1 MGGLDVYVPWEMLS
15 GERGSADAAD
25 RNGSLMNLR
34 HIRTAAATGT
44 LTARTGSRRLTGPG
58 QRLLRSSVSAAALA
72 GALAMS
78 AGYGVLPAAA
88 ATARGTAPAG
98 AGAATVDPA
107 VPVAGEPDFG
117 PNVYVFTPSMPQS
130 QIQATVDAVSSQ
142 QISNQFGTQR
152 YALLF
157 EPGTYGSAAD
167 PLSFQVGYYTE
178 VAGLGNS
185 PGDVTINGTIDV
197 YNQCF
202 PTTDGTSNCIAL
214 DNFWRSL
221 SNLTINV
228 AGQSG
233 CQSGTDFWAVSQ
245 AAPMRRVSVTSGNL
259 SLMDYC
265 SAGPQFASGGF
276 IADSSFSGGTVINGS
291 QQQFMV
297 RNSNLD
303 GWSNGV
309 WNQVFSGDIGAP
321 AQSFPPVNGVGP
333 YTTLPSSPVT
343 QEEPFLQT
351 DSAGHYSVFVP
362 ALQHDSSGPS
372 WGSGAAAGTSVPIS
386 KFFIASPGTPAL
398 AIDAAL
404 ALGKNLLLTPG
415 VYDLKAPILVTRPN
429 TIVLGLGFPTL
440 VPQNGTAAMQVL
452 GVPGVKLSGM
462 IFDAGPKTSPVLL
475 QLGGPLAARTGSA
488 ADPSLLQD
496 VFFRIGGATAGSAT
510 DSLVVNSSDVIL
522 DDIWAWRADHGAGV
536 GWTGNVADTG
546 LIVNGND
553 VTAYGLAVEHYQK
566 NEVIWNG
573 QGGEDIFFQNEMPYD
588 PPSQA
593 AWMSGP
599 ATDGYPAFLIS
610 AKVSSFSGYGL
621 GSYCFFNQGVPIESA
636 TAFSVP
642 DRPGVQLNDVLTRFL
657 NGSGSI
663 DHVVNGAGAPVT
675 AASPGPSYLVSY
687 P

>member
-1 MGGLDVYVPWEMLS
+1 
-15 GERGSADAAD
+15 
-25 RNGSLMNLR
+25 MNLR
-34 HIRTAAATGT
+34 SPQTNSPQTILRRGAVLVAALLGVAGLFAAPAWAAPARTA
-44 LTARTGSRRLTGPG
+44 GPA
-58 QRLLRSSVSAAALA
+58 SIS
-72 GALAMS
+72 
-78 AGYGVLPAAA
+78 
-88 ATARGTAPAG
+88 
-98 AGAATVDPA
+98 PA
-107 VPVAGEPDFG
+107 VYQAGEPAFG

-130 QIQATVDAVSSQ
+130 QIQATVDSIANQ

-167 PLSFQVGYYTE
+167 PLTFQVGYYTE
-178 VAGLGNS
+178 VAGLGGS

-197 YNQCF
+197 YNQCL
-202 PTTDGTSNCIAL
+202 PAADGTLTNCIAL
-214 DNFWRSL
+214 DNFWRSM

-228 AGQSG
+228 TGGTG
-233 CQSGTDFWAVSQ
+233 CQAATDFWAVSQ
-245 AAPMRRVSVTSGNL
+245 AAPMRRVSINGKL

-265 SAGPQFASGGF
+265 NGGPDYASGGF
-276 IADSSFSGGTVINGS
+276 IADSAFSGSTIVNGS
-291 QQQFMV
+291 QQQFIV

-321 AQSFPPVNGVGP
+321 PTTFPPTATSGP
-333 YTTLPSSPVT
+333 YTTLATSPVT

-351 DSAGHYSVFVP
+351 DASGNYSVFVP
-362 ALQHDSSGPS
+362 ALQHNSSGTS
-372 WGSGAAAGTSVPIS
+372 WQNGPAAGTSVPIS
-386 KFFIASPGTPAL
+386 KFFIATPSTPVL

-404 ALGKNLLLTPG
+404 ALGRNLLLTPG
-415 VYDLKAPILVTRPN
+415 VYDLKAPILVSRPN

-462 IFDAGPKTSPVLL
+462 IFDAGPKNSPVLL
-475 QLGGPLAARTGSA
+475 QVGGPLAAATGSA
-488 ADPSLLQD
+488 SDPSLVQD

-510 DSLVVNSSDVIL
+510 DSLVVNSSHVIL

-536 GWTGNVADTG
+536 GWTSNTADNG
-546 LIVNGND
+546 LTVNGND

-566 NEVIWNG
+566 NEVVWNG

-593 AWMSGP
+593 AWMSSP
-599 ATDGYPAFLIS
+599 TTDGYPAFLITPR
-610 AKVSSFSGYGL
+610 VTSFTGYGL
-621 GSYCFFNQGVPIESA
+621 GSYCFFNQNVPIESA
-636 TAFSVP
+636 TAFRVP
-642 DRPGVQLNDVLTRFL
+642 DVPGVQLNNLLTRFL
-657 NGSGSI
+657 SGSGSI
-663 DHVVNGAGAPVT
+663 DHVVNDTGAAVT
-675 AASPGPSYLVSY
+675 TASPGSTYIASY